1 MLFNFS
7 LFIRLTWAALTRAG
21 ETPGRLAGKRWRVLF
36 WWYLLI
42 PIHNLTTQLALGLDY
57 VLFPAF
63 RRQAVAAPI
72 FIIGNF
78 RSGSTLLQR
87 LLARDEDNLTAM
99 QLWEIYIAP
108 SLTQRAFWRLLG
120 RVDANVLGG
129 RLRRKL
135 EQVNDRLLGGIQMH
149 SVGLWEVDEDEGLM
163 CHSWDTCFYMFPF
176 PFLEDLRPYW
186 KFDTD
191 LPLKRQE
198 KVMRFYKGLLQRHVW
213 AHGGKRYIAKNPAF
227 CVKVEA
233 LRRTFP
239 DAVFI
244 YLARNPIDTIA
255 SKTTFFSYIWKV
267 FGEPAEAFPNRDFTR
282 ALIGHWYR
290 YPLERLDRM
299 PEDGRIIL
307 RYDDLVSDLDG
318 TVRKIYAQLGQ
329 TIDPDFDAV
338 VAETVERQ
346 KNFESEN
353 RYSLAAMGYT
363 ETMIAEEF
371 ADIFER
377 FGFGLNGKKAAVNGR
392 QPERELEVSLD

>member
-1 MLFNFS
+1 MLFNFA
-7 LFIRLTWAALTRAG
+7 LFVKLTWMALTRANA
-21 ETPGRLAGKRWRVLF
+21 TPGRLNARRWRVLF

-42 PIHNLTTQLALGLDY
+42 PMHNLTTQLCLGLDY
-57 VLFPAF
+57 LLFPAF
-63 RRQAVAAPI
+63 RKAVVKAPI

-87 LLARDEDNLTAM
+87 LLARDEENLTAM

-108 SLTQRAFWRLLG
+108 SLTQRAFWVGLG
-120 RVDANVLGG
+120 RLDGRWLGG
-129 RLRRKL
+129 RLRRRL

-176 PFLEDLRPYW
+176 PFVEALRPYW

-191 LPLKRQE
+191 LPRKRQE

-213 AHGGKRYIAKNPAF
+213 FHGGKRYIAKNPAF
-227 CVKVEA
+227 CVKIEA

-244 YLARNPIDTIA
+244 YLARNPIDTVA
-255 SKTTFFSYIWKV
+255 SKTTFFSYIWRV
-267 FGEPAEAFPNRDFTR
+267 FGDPAEAYPNRDFTR

-290 YPLERLDRM
+290 YPLSRLDEM
-299 PEDGRIIL
+299 PADQRILL
-307 RYDDLVSDLDG
+307 RYDDLIGDLDG
-318 TVRKIYAQLGQ
+318 VVRKIYTQLGLR
-329 TIDPDFDAV
+329 IDPLFDVV

-346 KNFESEN
+346 RNYESEN
-353 RYSLAAMGYT
+353 RYSLAEMGYT
-363 ETMIAEEF
+363 VEELADDF
-371 ADIFER
+371 DDIFRR
-377 FGFGLNGKKAAVNGR
+377 FYFGLNGKPALEA
-392 QPERELEVSLD
+392 PEMLGELETTHD